1 MAVATKDEVDAL
13 FKVGVGGVKLKGNQY
28 VIKAE
33 EILLKNITDAL
44 TRLGANL
51 VSNLE
56 KNAPMD
62 SGGLKKSFGEVIIK
76 ETKLGYRIEIPVSAD
91 YSDYIDKGVRG
102 VQHTIKNKKV
112 YPNAKGEYYQFE
124 TYFMPLKALQNL
136 EGWMKRNNIESD
148 ARNLRI
154 RSGDETV
161 KGRRILPQI
170 STGAKRMAYYIKK
183 YGIAG
188 TNFIQK
194 SIDES
199 TPGLEVDL
207 RTIGQNTLI
216 LKVSK

>member
-1 MAVATKDEVDAL
+1 MAVATKAEVDAV
-13 FKVGVGGVKLKGNQY
+13 FKVGVGGVSLKGNQY

-56 KNAPMD
+56 KNAPMS
-62 SGGLKKSFGEVIIK
+62 SGGIKKSFGEAQIK
-76 ETKLGYRIEIPVSAD
+76 ESKLGYRIEIQVSAD
-91 YSDYIDKGVRG
+91 YYDYVDKGVRG

-112 YPNAKGEYYQFE
+112 YPNSKGEFYQFE

-136 EGWMKRNNIESD
+136 EGWMKRKNIESD

-161 KGRRILPQI
+161 QGRRILPQI
-170 STGAKRMAYYIKK
+170 SSSAKRMAYFIKK